1 MDLVS
6 EVGELGKEIIK
17 GCNYGKQEYTNTPN
31 IESELGD
38 CLFSLLALCHEM
50 GIDADNALNTALTKY
65 KKRFNSKG
73 EIGSGE
79 QLYKLIWVS
88 LTNSYLMGHKNI
100 QRGKLQQ

>member
-1 MDLVS
+1 MKKMVAEFIEEYHLDCGEKIRYMDLVS

-79 QLYKLIWVS
+79 
-88 LTNSYLMGHKNI
+88 
-100 QRGKLQQ
+100 